1 MISSNECGSWSHS
14 VQMTLRAIGNLTRC
28 DENIMR
34 AVGYGVIRG
43 MVDGMS
49 KHGDDPV
56 VLQVRWIDS
65 YCG

>member
-1 MISSNECGSWSHS
+1 MSLGPLDSPAPFLL
-14 VQMTLRAIGNLTRC
+14 QMTLRAIGNLTRC

-49 KHGDDPV
+49 KHSDDPV
-56 VLQVRWIDS
+56 VLQVR
-65 YCG
+65 

>member
-1 MISSNECGSWSHS
+1 M
-14 VQMTLRAIGNLTRC
+14 QMTLRAIGNLTRC

-56 VLQVRWIDS
+56 VLQVWRIES